1 MTTRSRLRAASFLM
15 AGLLCLQAG
24 CATVL
29 ERVTGRGDG
38 PGAISARYEESVRAY
53 AEGDF
58 EAAAAGFEEI
68 VTHVPANAEAWYR
81 LGNSYG
87 RIDRPRDAATAYEQ
101 AVVRDPQHARAWYNL
116 SIVRTRMA
124 ANSFLEMSRSLP
136 PGDPLREIALEM
148 ADALLDSLEG
158 PARGRFEEAV
168 RDVSSDHTPTDNI
181 SPENALPETGAA
193 VAPAEPSA
201 VSKDVQGEEASP

>member
-1 MTTRSRLRAASFLM
+1 MTTRSRLQAISLLM

-29 ERVTGRGDG
+29 ERVAGRGDG

-158 PARGRFEEAV
+158 RARGRFEEAV
-168 RDVSSDHTPTDNI
+168 RDASPKNESDDGNPDA
-181 SPENALPETGAA
+181 SAVESASVESAPASENA
-193 VAPAEPSA
+193 
-201 VSKDVQGEEASP
+201 QGEEASP